1 MDTEPADSLLR
12 IGELSRRT
20 GVSDHVLRAWERRYG
35 LLKPARSPGG
45 FRLYSARDE
54 DRVRRMQ
61 AQLARGLSASEAAGA
76 ALAAAPATAG
86 GRADGALSGV
96 AERNAGLA
104 DRARILAQELD
115 EFNEPAAQAAFDR
128 LLADFTVETVLRDVV
143 TPYLHELG
151 ERWKRGDV
159 GISQEHFASNVL
171 RGRLAGLARGW
182 GHGHGPRAVL
192 ACPPGESH
200 DLALL
205 IFGIALNRNG
215 WRIGYL
221 GADTPLDELI
231 NTAVDISA
239 DLVVLAATTPDRF
252 VGLTADLSR
261 LAGTVPLALA
271 GAGAVETTAHQIGA
285 RLLTADP
292 VTEAERLP
300 APHPDRGSGQPLLS
314 AAAHPVREESAG
326 PAARQRGGALGS

>member
-1 MDTEPADSLLR
+1 MR

-35 LLKPARSPGG
+35 LLKPARSAGG
-45 FRLYSARDE
+45 FRLYSPGDE
-54 DRVRRMQ
+54 GRVRRMQ
-61 AQLARGLSASEAAGA
+61 AQLARGLSAGEAARA
-76 ALAAAPATAG
+76 ALAAEQATAAG
-86 GRADGALSGV
+86 PADGPQSGV
-96 AERNAGLA
+96 AERHAVLA
-104 DRARILAQELD
+104 DRARTLARALD
-115 EFNEPAAQAAFDR
+115 ELNEPAAQAVLDR
-128 LLADFTVETVLRDVV
+128 LLADFTVETVLRDVLM
-143 TPYLHELG
+143 PYLHELG
-151 ERWKRGDV
+151 ERWGRGDV
-159 GISQEHFASNVL
+159 SIGQEHFASNVL

-221 GADTPLDELI
+221 GADTPLEELI

-239 DLVVLAATTPDRF
+239 DLVVLAATSSDRL

-271 GAGAVETTAHQIGA
+271 GAGATDTTAQQIGA

-292 VTEAERLP
+292 VTEAQRLP
-300 APHPDRGSGQPLLS
+300 APHPDRGSGRP
-314 AAAHPVREESAG
+314 
-326 PAARQRGGALGS
+326 